1 MNPVTITLTHR
12 QATFV
17 AQWIADGIDGYIFH
31 DIPRE
36 NSPVSILT
44 AWRKESVLWKKDP
57 FRGCGNDPRT
67 RKRAREQE
75 AVRLHVDLN
84 ARILTRVIAA
94 LALAEGGAA

>member
-1 MNPVTITLTHR
+1 MNPVTIILTHR

-57 FRGCGNDPRT
+57 FRGSGGTRT
-67 RKRAREQE
+67 RKRAREEE
-75 AVRLHVDLN
+75 AQRLRVDLN
-84 ARILTRVIAA
+84 ARVLARIMAA
-94 LALAEGGAA
+94 LAVAEGGAA